1 MNLSLFRKAT
11 SFGVEPNL
19 EKHDLAINIAK
30 CDRGSLEGIRLRC
43 R

>member
-11 SFGVEPNL
+11 SFGVEPKL
-19 EKHDLAINIAK
+19 ENHNLAINIAK
-30 CDRGSLEGIRLRC
+30 CDRGSLDGIRLRC

>member
-11 SFGVEPNL
+11 SFGVKPNL